1 MVAMLLLALAPAS
14 YLLAPA
20 PARHRVAHQSC
31 TPRARVLLSE
41 NTEHEA
47 KAAAAAEANE
57 ALQQQCVELK
67 MQYAGATERLRVRDE
82 QLQDLQAGA
91 QPISSASPS
100 HASASRSLAP
110 AHFTLAP
117 AHLTLAPAL
126 TRGSPQPGSV
136 LAEPQPQPQPEPRTP
151 NLTPGQAEV

>member
-20 PARHRVAHQSC
+20 PARPCTAHQSC

-41 NTEHEA
+41 NTEREA

-57 ALQQQCVELK
+57 ALQQQYVELK

-91 QPISSASPS
+91 QPIS
-100 HASASRSLAP
+100 R
-110 AHFTLAP
+110 
-117 AHLTLAPAL
+117 
-126 TRGSPQPGSV
+126 
-136 LAEPQPQPQPEPRTP
+136 
-151 NLTPGQAEV
+151 

>member
-20 PARHRVAHQSC
+20 PAHLCTAHQSC

-41 NTEHEA
+41 NTEREA

-91 QPISSASPS
+91 QPISRASPSHASASRPDASASPLHPSASPS
-100 HASASRSLAP
+100 HASASPDPRLA
-110 AHFTLAP
+110 AT
-117 AHLTLAPAL
+117 
-126 TRGSPQPGSV
+126 
-136 LAEPQPQPQPEPRTP
+136 
-151 NLTPGQAEV
+151 

>member
-1 MVAMLLLALAPAS
+1 MVSNGNVARRPGGVLSRQQIAAWVAMLLLALAPAS

-20 PARHRVAHQSC
+20 PARRCTAHQSW

-41 NTEHEA
+41 NTEREA

-57 ALQQQCVELK
+57 ALQQQYVELK

-91 QPISSASPS
+91 QPIS
-100 HASASRSLAP
+100 R
-110 AHFTLAP
+110 
-117 AHLTLAPAL
+117 
-126 TRGSPQPGSV
+126 
-136 LAEPQPQPQPEPRTP
+136 
-151 NLTPGQAEV
+151 